1 MEPSRLKYRIVGGLV
16 LVSLLAIL
24 APALND
30 LRQPL
35 PQGPQTIEIPDE
47 PVDRIASALPADG
60 PPVTGTLPEVQ
71 DIPLPVAPPAYE
83 SQDESPV
90 TPGQAAPESASSI
103 PPVPSPP
110 PAPKERISSVPAAP
124 VTKAT
129 PIVASKPPVARPVPA
144 KPAPPMAGK
153 PSPAASGQRT
163 VTPPPAPGAEVTAV
177 SQQAWVVQLGT
188 FSNVKTAVDL
198 RERLRKAG
206 YSAFTEQVNT
216 PQGVA
221 LRVRV
226 GPEIDRAASQALVER
241 LSKETGQSAIVMSY
255 P

>member
-1 MEPSRLKYRIVGGLV
+1 M
-16 LVSLLAIL
+16 
-24 APALND
+24 
-30 LRQPL
+30 
-35 PQGPQTIEIPDE
+35 
-47 PVDRIASALPADG
+47 
-60 PPVTGTLPEVQ
+60 
-71 DIPLPVAPPAYE
+71 
-83 SQDESPV
+83 
-90 TPGQAAPESASSI
+90 
-103 PPVPSPP
+103 
-110 PAPKERISSVPAAP
+110 
-124 VTKAT
+124 
-129 PIVASKPPVARPVPA
+129 
-144 KPAPPMAGK
+144 
-153 PSPAASGQRT
+153 
-163 VTPPPAPGAEVTAV
+163 TAV